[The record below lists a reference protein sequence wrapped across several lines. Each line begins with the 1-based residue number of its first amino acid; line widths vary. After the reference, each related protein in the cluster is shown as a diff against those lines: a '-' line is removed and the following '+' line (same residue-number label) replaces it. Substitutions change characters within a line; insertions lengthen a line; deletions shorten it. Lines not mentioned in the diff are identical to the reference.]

1 MYRTAK
7 SGMLQEK
14 GEKQIIHVLIAL
26 GILIT
31 ARIVRVS

>member
-14 GEKQIIHVLIAL
+14 EEGQIIHVLIAL